1 MRPSVFATA
10 LVSLAAL
17 FGHTCIAASAET
29 SREAQLKAAYIFNF
43 IKFVEWP
50 STRSSDNLEICFL
63 GAQDVLDAFSSAT
76 AEKTVGTRGMN
87 ARSISKQKG
96 NGSVRC
102 DVLYVDSSEDSDPKL
117 AVSEPTL
124 TIGDAR
130 DFTRAGGIVRL
141 YMDNNRLRFAINV
154 ENAKRARLQ
163 VSSNLLKLATQVEQ
177 GAGS

>member
-1 MRPSVFATA
+1 M
-10 LVSLAAL
+10 AAL

-50 STRSSDNLEICFL
+50 NPRPADTLVVCFL
-63 GAQDVLDAFSSAT
+63 GANDVLDAFAAAT
-76 AEKTVGTRGMN
+76 ADKSVGARGMI
-87 ARSISKQKG
+87 ARSISRQKG
-96 NGSVRC
+96 DESARC
-102 DVLYVDSSEDSDPKL
+102 DVLYVDSSEESDPKL
-117 AVSEPTL
+117 SFDEATL

-130 DFTRAGGIVRL
+130 DFTRSGGIVRL
-141 YMDNNRLRFAINV
+141 HMESNRLRFTINMD
-154 ENAKRARLQ
+154 NAKRARLQ